1 MSRNNR
7 TDCDCDIEISHSL
20 TMVVI
25 CRPLLLPKAHKKQF
39 NQISCKNTLLLQS
52 FRSITV
58 NFSPFYHQS
67 SDIRT
72 ICRELKKTSENNR
85 SRWLSKNNR
94 TDCDGKKWPKTS
106 TSHRCYKK
114 NIGIAS
120 LSKIDHRW
128 SLISIIIIIT
138 THTLANY
145 HDLLVI
151 QPHHLHLHYHKSTHL
166 SRTIILSNLIISTLK
181 DINITKRLHH
191 CFH

>member
-39 NQISCKNTLLLQS
+39 NQISCKTNLLLQS
-52 FRSITV
+52 FCSITM

-120 LSKIDHRW
+120 LSKIDHR
-128 SLISIIIIIT
+128 
-138 THTLANY
+138 
-145 HDLLVI
+145 
-151 QPHHLHLHYHKSTHL
+151 
-166 SRTIILSNLIISTLK
+166 
-181 DINITKRLHH
+181 
-191 CFH
+191 

>member
-58 NFSPFYHQS
+58 NSSPFYHQS

-128 SLISIIIIIT
+128 SLIY
-138 THTLANY
+138 THFFCKLN
-145 HDLLVI
+145 LWLPKRI
-151 QPHHLHLHYHKSTHL
+151 LHLVSLKNLFFLYSYNGLLCPLINYSKGRGGHQGSHKVPL
-166 SRTIILSNLIISTLK
+166 SKLFK
-181 DINITKRLHH
+181 
-191 CFH
+191 

>member
-1 MSRNNR
+1 MQNNRSQWLSRNNR
-7 TDCDCDIEISHSL
+7 TDCDCDIENHHSL

-114 NIGIAS
+114 TS
-120 LSKIDHRW
+120 QELRMLSSVTLNCQVTKIVMD
-128 SLISIIIIIT
+128 SGS
-138 THTLANY
+138 
-145 HDLLVI
+145 
-151 QPHHLHLHYHKSTHL
+151 QL
-166 SRTIILSNLIISTLK
+166 SEL
-181 DINITKRLHH
+181 
-191 CFH
+191 

>member
-1 MSRNNR
+1 MAHRWTDYWQPSENIVSDYFLSENNRSRWLSRNNR
-7 TDCDCDIEISHSL
+7 TDCDCDIEISHSM

-85 SRWLSKNNR
+85 FRWLSKNNR

-128 SLISIIIIIT
+128 SLS
-138 THTLANY
+138 
-145 HDLLVI
+145 LV
-151 QPHHLHLHYHKSTHL
+151 
-166 SRTIILSNLIISTLK
+166 
-181 DINITKRLHH
+181 NI
-191 CFH
+191 F